1 MVVVF
6 GLALAVGSYLTWVA
20 GPAIVA
26 IGIASIVCAIAYTGG
41 PYPLGYHGLGDLF
54 VFLFF
59 GLVAVCGTAFV
70 HLGQVPQLSLWAA
83 TPIGLLAA
91 NLLVVNNV
99 RDVDT
104 DARAGKRTLPVRFGR
119 GFGVL
124 QYAVGLSVAVLIPVW
139 LVLSGVLTQAGLLPL
154 SVLPLGVLL
163 LMRLARERGRSL
175 NQVLGSTAKLLL
187 FYGVLFS
194 IGIAQ
199 SAGS

>member
-1 MVVVF
+1 
-6 GLALAVGSYLTWVA
+6 
-20 GPAIVA
+20 
-26 IGIASIVCAIAYTGG
+26 
-41 PYPLGYHGLGDLF
+41 
-54 VFLFF
+54 
-59 GLVAVCGTAFV
+59 
-70 HLGQVPQLSLWAA
+70 
-83 TPIGLLAA
+83 
-91 NLLVVNNV
+91 V